1 MLCAQNAKSNE
12 QNPII
17 KQLLQLPLF
26 AAGPL
31 ARCPD
36 PCAMCTTP
44 PFRDQD
50 GRSTLLPQLRKEQ
63 KGGATASTLPCPAS
77 FRMLAHILR
86 QKLVLHLC
94 RVFRHT
100 ATVETFIL
108 TVPWD
113 PTETGKNVVVQ
124 LLQNIQGCTGV
135 SCSNLSDNLKF
146 LLDNVIS
153 IFDL

>member
-31 ARCPD
+31 AWCPD

-50 GRSTLLPQLRKEQ
+50 GRSTLQVAAAAAAPAAAAAA
-63 KGGATASTLPCPAS
+63 KGAKRRSDSKYFTLPSIFQMWHTFCGRS
-77 FRMLAHILR
+77 SCSTFVGFSGTML
-86 QKLVLHLC
+86 QSKHL
-94 RVFRHT
+94 FSPYP
-100 ATVETFIL
+100 ET
-108 TVPWD
+108 WQ
-113 PTETGKNVVVQ
+113 EESKNVVVQ
-124 LLQNIQGCTGV
+124 LLQDIQGCV
-135 SCSNLSDNLKF
+135 
-146 LLDNVIS
+146 
-153 IFDL
+153 